1 MEEEKLSRIANAVC
15 RQLTFHLIRAGLL
28 RIDCYVTVIVSLFD
42 YVFDVC
48 SEGDKKAKIVLYESL
63 LKLLN
68 KHVENLKEKNEI

>member
-1 MEEEKLSRIANAVC
+1 MEEEKLSRIANDVC

-28 RIDCYVTVIVSLFD
+28 RTDCYVTVIVSLFD
-42 YVFDVC
+42 YVFNVC
-48 SEGDKKAKIVLYESL
+48 SEGDNKAKIALYESL